1 MNHSQPKQMK
11 GRCAYCNRSL
21 RDKTNIRCDVCDLV
35 WQAGYLAGYY
45 GLKITAQLTVEKMR
59 EALVECDRVLT
70 MLPNR
75 PIIGNE
81 GEALIFVG
89 MHNLLR
95 KALALPTDTSLAKAY
110 EGVVKD
116 SEEALRLLNVIM
128 PSSKNHM
135 IDWAVKSKDS
145 VYTYAGAA
153 RETLR
158 DSLATLNKIR
168 GKG

>member
-1 MNHSQPKQMK
+1 MTPQNMQEAREILNAWNWNPSPEL
-11 GRCAYCNRSL
+11 GPEG
-21 RDKTNIRCDVCDLV
+21 IRL
-35 WQAGYLAGYY
+35 Q
-45 GLKITAQLTVEKMR
+45 E
-59 EALVECDRVLT
+59 
-70 MLPNR
+70 
-75 PIIGNE
+75 
-81 GEALIFVG
+81 LI
-89 MHNLLR
+89 
-95 KALALPTDTSLAKAY
+95 ALALPTDTSLAKAY